1 MAFHTRKNEVERL
14 ARRLTE
20 RYEALI
26 KVREG
31 REGTNLVANGNEHH
45 EVQGLWVRGEDI
57 RFAVD
62 DVTTALKEIKSRL
75 GKD

>member
-1 MAFHTRKNEVERL
+1 MGFHQRKEEVERL

-20 RYEALI
+20 RYDALI
-26 KVREG
+26 TVMEG
-31 REGTNLVANGNEHH
+31 RASSRALPDGGKID
-45 EVQGLWVRGEDI
+45 GIWVRGEDI

-62 DVTTALKEIKSRL
+62 DVATALKEIKSRL

>member
-26 KVREG
+26 KVMEG
-31 REGTNLVANGNEHH
+31 REGTKLSASGNEVQ
-45 EVQGLWVRGEDI
+45 EMQGLWVRGEDI

-62 DVTTALKEIKSRL
+62 DVSTALKEIKSRL

>member
-1 MAFHTRKNEVERL
+1 MGFHQRKEEVARL
-14 ARRLTE
+14 AQRLTE

-26 KVREG
+26 KVMDGRDTTRPLGDGSKIEG
-31 REGTNLVANGNEHH
+31 I
-45 EVQGLWVRGEDI
+45 WVRGEDI